1 MKSISSPQSPARGET
16 ESDEH
21 IFIQTSTQTHAELTS
36 SFLSGVLM
44 SNSLV
49 GNLFLAVCLSVLAV
63 PLSIGQDQSSVKL
76 IKSVDLAGYTGDF
89 DHFAVDYD
97 RNRLLLAAEDHG
109 SIEIFDLKTSAHLRT
124 VSGFGNPHSILARK
138 GVPTLFIT
146 DSEKQMSTIRNAD
159 TLFKEKTVT
168 LTPGVDTAKYD
179 ASSNTLYV
187 VTGGKD
193 VDMKT
198 ANLEAVNPDT
208 GDRKALLTFPDN
220 HVEAMALAEG
230 DPRLFINLTQT
241 NRLAVVDRNSMKV
254 LNIWPVPPAQQNAMV
269 AFDQAQ
275 HRLYVVCRQPGMVV
289 VMNSDTGAVVGT
301 QPAPLR
307 SDEVQYDANA
317 HRLYVP
323 GGEGYMGIYDTG
335 DPDHLK
341 LLERV
346 NTAPGAKTGILLP
359 GMHRLFLA
367 VSPGESKAMAKVLT
381 YEVK

>member
-1 MKSISSPQSPARGET
+1 MNKSVMRSR
-16 ESDEH
+16 
-21 IFIQTSTQTHAELTS
+21 IFIFSLS
-36 SFLSGVLM
+36 SLAAFAS
-44 SNSLV
+44 V
-49 GNLFLAVCLSVLAV
+49 GQA
-63 PLSIGQDQSSVKL
+63 QSSVKL
-76 IKSVDLAGYTGDF
+76 IKSVDLVGYTGDF

-109 SIEIFDLKTSAHLRT
+109 TVEIFDLKTSAHLRT
-124 VSGFGNPHSILARK
+124 VGGFGNPHSILVRK
-138 GVPTLFIT
+138 GAPTVFIT
-146 DSEKQMSTIRNAD
+146 DSEKQMSTIRSAD
-159 TLFKEKTVT
+159 TLTREKTVT
-168 LTPGVDTAKYD
+168 LTPGADTAKYD
-179 ASSNTLYV
+179 PTSNTLYV

-220 HVEAMALAEG
+220 HVEAMAFVEG

-241 NRLAVVDRNSMKV
+241 NKLAVVDRKTMKV
-254 LNIWPVPPAQQNAMV
+254 LNVWPVPSAQQNAMV

-307 SDEVQYDANA
+307 ADEVQYDADS

-323 GGEGYMGIYDTG
+323 GGEGYMGIYDTR

-341 LLERV
+341 LVEKV
-346 NTAPGAKTGILLP
+346 TTAPGAKTGLLVP